1 MKIVTRT
8 FVFGVVAAVCLGG
21 SGKAWAQ
28 RRPDETDGD
37 YARRTIEAEREAQ
50 RRADAARDEAAKPN
64 QAGKSYA
71 DELGRQ
77 YANQWA
83 RQAAEEK
90 ERAASLLR
98 ARQAFDHEQARLRE
112 EASRAARLHSAL
124 QVLASQRQEVWLG
137 ERVSLGFATHLRR
150 FREGK
155 ADNDDLLKLFLFS
168 SWFPERAEQSGAA
181 AFLATI
187 GGADARARAFKVL
200 ERIFKE
206 DNMQALWHCALLDA
220 DPEGRYGV
228 GELFGRWAQ
237 HNFSPSVESEYWLKR
252 EQIKAGLTTGWDSQL
267 WRLSDPDQVE
277 RVALQWNDLPG
288 TTREN
293 GFVYAGPTSLP
304 VLTDKARLDP
314 KRREAS
320 VALDV
325 LASAVCCGG
334 IADHFRSPLWA
345 ANVARVRAWN
355 AGYADVFEAYA
366 RWQADQERT
375 PAELELLVR
384 RAMAAGGRP
393 AMFAE
398 VFYKSMRKYGMLLQD
413 RLLAAEKNPEVR
425 KQLDAEKALYP
436 ESRWEE
442 LENLIAMTE
451 TRALP
456 QGCPEAWERFRGKP
470 LSLGNLVT
478 FARAGSGEARSLA
491 YRFIFERAGATL
503 VPFANQPDGAGVEGP
518 GTEAREQAGAV
529 LEAVRGLLLLRP
541 EDSALRGLQL
551 QLGLAL
557 DRREMVVAGAQHA
570 LARSEEDLRAEDTAF
585 LRSLAIACSG
595 EYGLPLDEPR
605 LRAWVNEILARDGA
619 VPPRLR
625 RWLAPS
631 QAEDLAPG
639 SAPWV
644 SRLRTLRNNMWA
656 HATPRYVFEESWRLC
671 QSGFGLDDSHPMD
684 ARIICYALL
693 GSLESAGFAPAKQKM
708 AAIAQ
713 TGTVEE
719 KAKALCGDWYVVDPF
734 DVADRLL
741 DRALAG
747 DPVALRAFEIWILL
761 DKLPADAVG
770 DPYLK
775 QLPSLRTPS
784 VEAWLRGQ
792 TAN

>member
-1 MKIVTRT
+1 MQIDSRT
-8 FVFGVVAAVCLGG
+8 FAFGLLVAAYFCGA
-21 SGKAWAQ
+21 GKAWAQ

-37 YARRTIEAEREAQ
+37 YARRTIEAEREAE
-50 RRADAARDEAAKPN
+50 RKADAARDEAAKPN
-64 QAGKSYA
+64 SQGRSYA

-90 ERAASLLR
+90 EREASLVR

-112 EASRAARLHSAL
+112 EASRAARLQSAL
-124 QVLASQRQEVWLG
+124 QVLAAQRQEVWLG
-137 ERVSLGFATHLRR
+137 ERVSLGFGTHLRR

-155 ADNDDLLKLFLFS
+155 ADNDDLLKLLLFA
-168 SWFPERAEQSGAA
+168 SWFPEIAEQTGAT
-181 AFLATI
+181 AFLASI
-187 GGADARARAFKVL
+187 GGKDERARAFKVL

-206 DNMQALWHCALLDA
+206 DNMVALWHCALLDA
-220 DPEGRYGV
+220 DPDGRYGV

-237 HNFSPSVESEYWLKR
+237 HNYSPSVEPEYWLKR
-252 EQIKAGLTTGWDSQL
+252 EQIKAGLTTGWDAQL

-288 TTREN
+288 TTRQN
-293 GFVYAGPTSLP
+293 GFVYAEATSLP
-304 VLTDKARLDP
+304 VLTDKEHLDP
-314 KRREAS
+314 SRREAS

-325 LASAVCCGG
+325 FASAVCCGG
-334 IADHFRSPLWA
+334 FADHFRSPLWE

-355 AGYADVFEAYA
+355 AGYADVFEVYA
-366 RWQADQERT
+366 RWWADQERT

-393 AMFAE
+393 ATFAE

-413 RLLAAEKNPEVR
+413 RLLAAEKDPELR

-442 LENLIAMTE
+442 LEDLIAVTE
-451 TRALP
+451 ATALP
-456 QGCPEAWERFRGKP
+456 QGFPDAWERFCGKP
-470 LSLGNLVT
+470 LSLGNLVK
-478 FARAGSGEARSLA
+478 FARAGSGEASSLA
-491 YRFIFERAGATL
+491 YRFVFERVGAAY
-503 VPFANQPDGAGVEGP
+503 VPFVNQSEGGEVPEKQALQEAG
-518 GTEAREQAGAV
+518 TV
-529 LEAVRGLLLLRP
+529 LEAVSGLLALWP
-541 EDSALRGLQL
+541 EDSSLRGLQL

-557 DRREMVVAGAQHA
+557 NRREMVVAGAKHT
-570 LARSEEDLRAEDTAF
+570 LARSEEELRREDTTF
-585 LRSLAIACSG
+585 LRSLTMAISG
-595 EYGLPLDEPR
+595 EYGLPRDEPR
-605 LRAWVNEILARDGA
+605 LRAWVIELLARDGA
-619 VPPRLR
+619 VPPSLR
-625 RWLAPS
+625 RWLTPS
-631 QAEDLAPG
+631 QAADPAPG

-644 SRLRTLRNNMWA
+644 LRMRTLRNNMWA
-656 HATPRYVFEESWRLC
+656 QTTPRYVFEESWRLC
-671 QSGFGLDDSHPMD
+671 QIGFGLDDSHSMD
-684 ARIICYALL
+684 ARILSYAVL
-693 GSLESAGFAPAKQKM
+693 GSLESAGFGPAKQKM

-713 TGTVEE
+713 TGSLEE

-741 DRALAG
+741 DRALAS

-761 DKLPADAVG
+761 DKLPADAVR

-775 QLPSLRTPS
+775 QLPSLRTSS
-784 VEAWLRGQ
+784 VEAWLRAQ